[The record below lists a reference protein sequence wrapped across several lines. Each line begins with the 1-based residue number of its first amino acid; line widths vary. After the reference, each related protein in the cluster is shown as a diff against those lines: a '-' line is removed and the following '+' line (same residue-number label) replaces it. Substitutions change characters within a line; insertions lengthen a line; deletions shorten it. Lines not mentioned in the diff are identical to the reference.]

1 MNELTNI
8 LDKPLFF
15 TEVEQ
20 FKSISSGRQKE
31 YFTVLSKII
40 KEIKVSRLSSIF
52 TKEQIEEIRRLVNPK
67 QKQCY
72 KNAQTFALLFK
83 QVHYSECRLDIEQVM
98 SIDHAI
104 NKIGD
109 KYVDITLELCLG
121 DNPENRR
128 YTLIKDFTDKDVSK
142 VQEET
147 RSYANVYETL
157 YRLNH

>member
-1 MNELTNI
+1 MKELTQTLN
-8 LDKPLFF
+8 KPLFF

-20 FKSISSGRQKE
+20 LRSISSGRQKE

-40 KEIKVSRLSSIF
+40 REIKVSKLSSVF
-52 TKEQIEEIRRLVNPK
+52 TLEQIDEIKRVVNPQ

-83 QVHYSECRLDIEQVM
+83 QVHYSECRLDVEQILSV
-98 SIDHAI
+98 DHAI
-104 NKIGD
+104 NKVGD

-121 DNPENRR
+121 ENPEECR
-128 YTLIKDFTDKDVSK
+128 YTLIKDFDDNDVIK
-142 VQEET
+142 VQQAT
-147 RSYANVYETL
+147 QSYANVYETL